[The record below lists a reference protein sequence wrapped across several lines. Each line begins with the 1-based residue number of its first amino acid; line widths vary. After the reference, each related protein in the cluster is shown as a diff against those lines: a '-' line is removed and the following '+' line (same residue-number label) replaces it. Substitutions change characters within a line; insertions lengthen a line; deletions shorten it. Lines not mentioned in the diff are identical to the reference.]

1 MSKKKAHTVGIV
13 MAKADLD
20 RLRGWSTETLLL
32 EELDVEN
39 QIIHWA
45 NYDNIQLSLY
55 ITSDSSQELEEKLL
69 DFLLSEKFINNR
81 HKISLSFIYDQGYRA
96 IALDL
101 FCKCKE
107 KKIQIKD
114 VISKENAISEDIPRL
129 KDVLDFLK
137 VYYDVEA
144 ISLEIEKG
152 DVGFVP
158 VDLDR
163 EVRKLGYIPE
173 KFWYWHEESSILWQ
187 KLTSAKSDYRLTEET
202 IDLLDKNFND
212 ILEILEKEQTLKTAD
227 VIDFID
233 LGVGTPEKDA
243 LIIRNTMK
251 CMKKGSR
258 LVYYPV
264 DISFPLI
271 EYTLRWI
278 IRIKKE
284 RLRKNYLDI
293 NPILGDFER
302 LNEVDYQTLMGADRP
317 KLIALLGN
325 TLGNLRE
332 DKSFDSMC
340 SIIGENGYLLI
351 DVEFS
356 DDVDD
361 TTLKKQYYT
370 EEMYNFVFH
379 PLALLGYEKGSFGE
393 NMEVNV
399 VAGGRILYNYGGKQT
414 LTVSSVPGNKVIS
427 MLYITPENEQILM
440 AWSTKY
446 IKRDFEEF
454 VSKWFKISGE
464 WHDKSKRFGLYLLK
478 KLEGGIEIG

>member
-1 MSKKKAHTVGIV
+1 MSKKKAYTVGLV

-45 NYDNIQLSLY
+45 HYDNIQLSLY
-55 ITSDSSQELEEKLL
+55 ITRDSSQELEEKLL
-69 DFLLSEKFINNR
+69 DFLLSEKFIDNR
-81 HKISLSFIYDQGYRA
+81 YKINLSFVYDLGYRE

-107 KKIQIKD
+107 KKIPIKD
-114 VISKENAISEDIPRL
+114 VISKENAISEEIPRV
-129 KDVLDFLK
+129 KEIFDFLK

-144 ISLEIEKG
+144 ISSEIVRGE
-152 DVGFVP
+152 VGFVP
-158 VDLDR
+158 ADLDKAVHKR
-163 EVRKLGYIPE
+163 GYIPE

-187 KLTSAKSDYRLTEET
+187 KLTSPKSNYRLTEET
-202 IDLLDKNFND
+202 FDLLKKNFNN
-212 ILEILEKEQTLKTAD
+212 ILEIIEKEQTLKT
-227 VIDFID
+227 VEIIDFID

-243 LIIRNTMK
+243 LIIRNTME
-251 CMKKGSR
+251 CMKNGSR

-278 IRIKKE
+278 IRIKKD
-284 RLRKNYLDI
+284 RQSRNYLDI
-293 NPILGDFER
+293 KPILGDFEK
-302 LNEVDYQTLMGADRP
+302 LNEVDYQTIMGADRP

-325 TLGNLRE
+325 TLGNLKE
-332 DKSFDSMC
+332 DKSFDTIS
-340 SIIGENGYLLI
+340 SIIGEKGYLLI

-379 PLALLGYEKGSFGE
+379 PLELLGYEKGSFGG

-399 VAGGRILYNYGGKQT
+399 LAGGKILYDYGGNQR

-427 MLYITPENEQILM
+427 MLYRTPENKQILM

-446 IKRDFEEF
+446 CKRDFDEF
-454 VSKWFKISGE
+454 VSKRFKISGE
-464 WHDKSKRFGLYLLK
+464 WHDNSKRYGLYLLK